1 MSGAGRLLAA
11 LLLAIAAMLAGCASA
26 EVEEP
31 PFDAMSGPRFVRIA
45 PGEVAAAGAA
55 VETPLWVMTTEVTRS
70 EWQAF
75 GGAETLG
82 GDLCGDSCPVTAMT
96 WGEAAAHANA
106 RSEALGIAACY
117 DLSGCAEQQVTL
129 PLVPGQSLR
138 RREALVCTESVAARP
153 ACAGF
158 RLPTRAEW
166 QYLARAGGAHELWAC
181 AGDGCEAR
189 GAAAVEA
196 WSMEQQAA
204 TGGLWLPYPAGWFWE
219 PNGFDL
225 RGFSDN
231 ASEWVEA
238 EAVRALGERCG
249 DSYMPRG
256 ASGSLAC
263 DRLPVSGFSAT
274 TGLRLVRR
282 AD

>member
-1 MSGAGRLLAA
+1 MGAGRMVAALVAALAA
-11 LLLAIAAMLAGCASA
+11 LLVGCAGA
-26 EVEEP
+26 EVAEA
-31 PFDAMSGPRFVRIA
+31 PFDAMSGPRFLRIA

-55 VETPLWVMTTEVTRS
+55 LDAPLWVMTTEVTRS
-70 EWQAF
+70 EWRAF

-82 GDLCGDSCPVTAMT
+82 GDLCGDNCPVTAMT

-117 DLSGCAEQQVTL
+117 DLSSCDEQQVRL
-129 PLVPGQSLR
+129 PSVPGQRLR
-138 RREALVCTESVAARP
+138 WREALVCAESVAARP

-166 QYLARAGGAHELWAC
+166 QYLARAGGAHDLWAC
-181 AGDGCEAR
+181 AGAGCEAR

-196 WSMEQQAA
+196 WSTEEQAA
-204 TGGLWLPYPAGWFWE
+204 AGGLWLPYPAGWFWE
-219 PNGFDL
+219 PNGFGL

-238 EAVRALGERCG
+238 EEVRALGERCG
-249 DSYMPRG
+249 DSFLPRG
-256 ASGSLAC
+256 TNGSLAC

>member
-1 MSGAGRLLAA
+1 LSYFERFDLVLNALDNVGARKHVKRLCLAAGRPLVE
-11 LLLAIAAMLAGCASA
+11 AG
-26 EVEEP
+26 
-31 PFDAMSGPRFVRIA
+31 
-45 PGEVAAAGAA
+45 
-55 VETPLWVMTTEVTRS
+55 
-70 EWQAF
+70 
-75 GGAETLG
+75 
-82 GDLCGDSCPVTAMT
+82 TAKYEGQT
-96 WGEAAAHANA
+96 YVIKK
-106 RSEALGIAACY
+106 GITACY

-138 RREALVCTESVAARP
+138 RRQALVCAESVAPRQ

-166 QYLARAGGAHELWAC
+166 QYLARAGGAHDLWAC
-181 AGDGCEAR
+181 AGAGCEVR

-196 WSMEQQAA
+196 WSMEQQAVA
-204 TGGLWLPYPAGWFWE
+204 GGLWLPYPAGWFWE
-219 PNGFDL
+219 PNGFGL

-238 EAVRALGERCG
+238 EEVRALGERCG
-249 DSYMPRG
+249 DSYLPRG

-282 AD
+282 AE

>member
-1 MSGAGRLLAA
+1 VRGAGRMLAA
-11 LLLAIAAMLAGCASA
+11 IVACIAVLLGGCTGA
-26 EVEEP
+26 EVAEV
-31 PFDAMSGPRFVRIA
+31 PFDAMSGSRFVRVA

-55 VETPLWVMTTEVTRS
+55 LDAPLWVMTTEVTRS
-70 EWQAF
+70 EWRAF
-75 GGAETLG
+75 GGSETLG
-82 GDLCGDSCPVTAMT
+82 GNLCDDNCPVTAMT

-117 DLSGCAEQQVTL
+117 DLSGCREQQVSV
-129 PLVPGQSLR
+129 PMVPGQR
-138 RREALVCTESVAARP
+138 VRWRQALVCAESVAARP

-166 QYLARAGGAHELWAC
+166 QYLARAGGAHDNAAC
-181 AGDGCEAR
+181 AGAGCEAR

-204 TGGLWLPYPAGWFWE
+204 NGGLWLPYPAGWFWE
-219 PNGFDL
+219 PNGFGL

-238 EAVRALGERCG
+238 EEVRALGERCG
-249 DSYMPRG
+249 DSYLPRG
-256 ASGSLAC
+256 TSGSLAC

-282 AD
+282 TD

>member
-55 VETPLWVMTTEVTRS
+55 VESPLWVMATEVTRS
-70 EWQAF
+70 EWRAF

>member
-1 MSGAGRLLAA
+1 MGAGRVLAAIVAALAA
-11 LLLAIAAMLAGCASA
+11 LLVGCAEA
-26 EVEEP
+26 EVAEA

-45 PGEVAAAGAA
+45 PGEVAAAGASVDA
-55 VETPLWVMTTEVTRS
+55 PLWVMTTEVTRS
-70 EWQAF
+70 EWRAF

-82 GDLCGDSCPVTAMT
+82 GDLCGDNCPVTAMT

-129 PLVPGQSLR
+129 PLVPGQR
-138 RREALVCTESVAARP
+138 VRWRHALVCAESVAARP

-166 QYLARAGGAHELWAC
+166 QYLARAGGAHDQWAC
-181 AGDGCEAR
+181 EGAGCEGR

-219 PNGFDL
+219 PNGFGL

-238 EAVRALGERCG
+238 EEVRALGERCG
-249 DSYMPRG
+249 DSYLPRG

>member
-70 EWQAF
+70 EWRAF

-106 RSEALGIAACY
+106 RS
-117 DLSGCAEQQVTL
+117 
-129 PLVPGQSLR
+129 
-138 RREALVCTESVAARP
+138 EALVCTESVAARP

-196 WSMEQQAA
+196 WSMEQQAT

>member
-1 MSGAGRLLAA
+1 M
-11 LLLAIAAMLAGCASA
+11 
-26 EVEEP
+26 
-31 PFDAMSGPRFVRIA
+31 
-45 PGEVAAAGAA
+45 AAAGAA

-70 EWQAF
+70 EWRAF

-117 DLSGCAEQQVTL
+117 DLSGCSEQQVTL